1 MRPCSFASIRRPPKG
16 KVRLRPRRPKAGCAT
31 CCGKAEH
38 RQSLQRLVVS
48 ACFKNAHIRCSRGK
62 SSDNPIEF
70 SGINILTFVAKL
82 HGMGLSLQQLRWPL
96 SLSMSSSFDPDDAL
110 APSASPTAP
119 PDPAEERLFRDLVQE
134 HSARLQ
140 RFIIRHIGNTSE
152 AEDLAQQAFTEAAR
166 SYRTFRGESQL
177 STWLYGI
184 ALNLIRNYLSRAP
197 ERRYDFVGENALD
210 EMAAESVTPE
220 EAAAQAQ
227 SMRLLQESLDE
238 LPESMRSILLLVGLE
253 NLSYEEAAAML

>member
-1 MRPCSFASIRRPPKG
+1 
-16 KVRLRPRRPKAGCAT
+16 
-31 CCGKAEH
+31 
-38 RQSLQRLVVS
+38 
-48 ACFKNAHIRCSRGK
+48 
-62 SSDNPIEF
+62 
-70 SGINILTFVAKL
+70 
-82 HGMGLSLQQLRWPL
+82 MGLSLQQLRWPL

-184 ALNLIRNYLSRAP
+184 ALNLIRNHLSRAP
-197 ERRYDFVGENALD
+197 ERRYDFVGDSGLADL
-210 EMAAESVTPE
+210 AAESATPE
-220 EAAAQAQ
+220 QAAEQSQ

-238 LPESMRSILLLVGLE
+238 LPESMRSILLLVGLD
-253 NLSYEEAAAML
+253 NLSYEEAAALLSVPIGTVRSRLSRARTALRDRLEKKGLTLNF